1 MRLPLIPHLTEKTYI
16 LAKDLNT
23 YVFEADRDLNKVQI
37 KTMIE
42 SEYEVE
48 VQDVRTVTVKG
59 KKARSLRM
67 KSKSRGQFYGYK
79 KTFKKAYAT
88 LKEGDVI
95 PVFTDFTEKE
105 GKPA

>member
-1 MRLPLIPHLTEKTYI
+1 MNLPLTPHLTEKTYI

-23 YVFEADRDLNKVQI
+23 YVFEADKNLNKVQI

-48 VQDVRTVTVKG
+48 VNNLRTVIVKG

-67 KSKSRGQFYGYK
+67 KSKSRRQFYGYK
-79 KTFKKAYAT
+79 KSFKKAYAT
-88 LKEGDVI
+88 LKEGDMI
-95 PVFTDFTEKE
+95 PVFIDFTEKE